1 MPEEGWRRVVSLSPE
16 GRTKGCFLRYDR
28 PGLVKGGLL
37 SEDIV
42 EDWMA
47 GMGVE
52 SFFSVTYAGFLGL
65 GMASFAVRSRSRVWK

>member
-1 MPEEGWRRVVSLSPE
+1 MVSLSPE
-16 GRTKGCFLRYDR
+16 GRTKGCFLGYDR

-47 GMGVE
+47 GMGWSHSSAVTNTG
-52 SFFSVTYAGFLGL
+52 FSGL
-65 GMASFAVRSRSRVWK
+65 GVASFAVRSRSRVWK

>member
-1 MPEEGWRRVVSLSPE
+1 MPEEGWRR
-16 GRTKGCFLRYDR
+16 GCFLGYDR

-47 GMGVE
+47 GMGWGH
-52 SFFSVTYAGFLGL
+52 SSAVTYAGFLGL